1 MMPAS
6 PQGRNVTKGA
16 RLVELIAQT
25 DSRLSTAEQEQ
36 IVTIATQIDRIER
49 SIGHLLQ
56 HYANRSRLS
65 LVEAQTLAAVLD
77 LGSNARLSSIAELV
91 RVPLSTMTGVAT
103 RLERNG
109 MVERK
114 RASDDARAFVLSLTT
129 EGRDRLRLMFGPFFE
144 EISNVCQQV
153 GPSTLE
159 TIVESFTTVSEL
171 AEMLESRLGIKPD
184 S

>member
-1 MMPAS
+1 MPA
-6 PQGRNVTKGA
+6 PAQGRNVTKGA

-25 DSRLSTAEQEQ
+25 DSHLSTAEQAQ
-36 IVTIATQIDRIER
+36 IVTIATQLDSIER
-49 SIGHLLQ
+49 SISHLLQ
-56 HYANRSRLS
+56 HYANRSKLS

-77 LGSNARLSSIAELV
+77 LGSNARLSSIAEMV

-103 RLERNG
+103 RLERYG

-114 RASDDARAFVLSLTT
+114 RASDDARAFVLSLTP
-129 EGRDRLRLMFGPFFE
+129 EGTSRLQQMFGPFFE
-144 EISNVCQQV
+144 EISNVCLQV

-159 TIVESFTTVSEL
+159 TIVESFTKVREL
-171 AEMLESRLGIKPD
+171 AEMLEGRLGITPD